1 MGALI
6 LISPLR
12 APEPTPSLS
21 WLPDKTDAE
30 RQVIVDNLLPSLC
43 VPLGGRRTGNLVHFR
58 MCLPVSLL
66 QPLHARDVDV
76 AGGVRE
82 VRRILDLWH

>member
-1 MGALI
+1 MRGQGAQPLLVRARI
-6 LISPLR
+6 L
-12 APEPTPSLS
+12 E
-21 WLPDKTDAE
+21 
-30 RQVIVDNLLPSLC
+30 VIVDNLLPSLC